1 MAMDK
6 TTKAEQEAEGK
17 RSRTTAQALG
27 ALVPAVL
34 VAVAVGVTVAGYSP
48 LEFDPSDY
56 EAEASQQADLEVLDA
71 EEEGEGSEEEALAAV
86 ESLASGELRDGVYR
100 GRGYGYKSWIVV
112 EVTIEDGEIVSIEV
126 VSSGDDE
133 SYFNRAKAVIQ
144 RVLLSQ
150 SVDVDTVS
158 GATYSSNGILEAI
171 ANALAKAQGGSAS
184 SSSAKASAASSSS
197 SASSKP
203 ASTSGVD
210 VGESTYV
217 DGTYT
222 GRAYGYKSWIK
233 VAVTIEGG
241 KIKTIVVISEG
252 DDEAYFDKATAVIK
266 GVLKKQ
272 STDVD
277 TVSGATYSS
286 KGILAAIE
294 NALSKATSAT
304 SSKKSSKSSSAGSSK
319 KTAAVS
325 AASVSG
331 LDVSGMTL
339 ADGTWTGEGDGY
351 SASVNGGC
359 PIEVAVT
366 VEDGKIA
373 SVEVTYSEEDDS
385 YFDMALAVID
395 SVLSSQS
402 TDVDT
407 VSGATYSSKGILAA
421 IEEALEKSAAA
432 ASGSSSGGS
441 SGGSVSDD
449 GADGSDDDAED
460 AGSSDASD
468 SSDDGEDGGDDE
480 DVSSTLYA
488 DGTYTAYTLCGE
500 GASDFDAYYLV
511 LTVTVEDGE
520 VVDVGEVYGTMDI
533 EGAEAL
539 DGEWDEDNEK
549 YIEYAVEGRTYRK
562 VFYTG
567 VPDQL
572 LADPDADEIDTVAG
586 ATYSSNAIFSAYK
599 AALEA
604 AAIVEEEASSEGDGD
619 DDGASAEDALAQVR
633 AAAEGLMSAVEAKLG
648 GD

>member
-6 TTKAEQEAEGK
+6 TTKAEQEAEDK
-17 RSRTTAQALG
+17 RFRTTAQALG
-27 ALVPAVL
+27 ALVPAAL
-34 VAVAVGVTVAGYSP
+34 VAVAIGVTVAGYSP

-71 EEEGEGSEEEALAAV
+71 EEEGEGSGEETLAAV

-197 SASSKP
+197 SGSSKP

-233 VAVTIEGG
+233 VAVTIEDGR
-241 KIKTIVVISEG
+241 IKTIVVISED
-252 DDEAYFDKATAVIK
+252 DDEAYFDKASAVIRR
-266 GVLKKQ
+266 VLKEQ

-304 SSKKSSKSSSAGSSK
+304 RSEKSSKSSSAGSSK
-319 KTAAVS
+319 KTAAAS

-331 LDVSGMTL
+331 LDASGMTL

-373 SVEVTYSEEDDS
+373 NVEVTYSEEDDS

-432 ASGSSSGGS
+432 ASGSSSDGS

-449 GADGSDDDAED
+449 GADGSDDTED

-468 SSDDGEDGGDDE
+468 SPDDGEDDGDDE
-480 DVSSTLYA
+480 DASSTPYA

-500 GASDFDAYYLV
+500 GASDFDMYYLV

-520 VVDVGEVYGTMDI
+520 VADIGEVYGTMDI

-562 VFYTG
+562 AFYTG

-604 AAIVEEEASSEGDGD
+604 AAIVEEEASSESDGDD
-619 DDGASAEDALAQVR
+619 DDGASAENALAQVR
-633 AAAEGLMSAVEAKLG
+633 VAAEGLMSTVEAKLG